1 MSMDD
6 EIRALRTSVALA
18 AGDHVTCLR
27 IEGESAHEALDHV
40 VAGDLFLQDGQMR
53 PSLLLDE
60 NARPFADIL
69 VARDDEAFYLLAE
82 GPSPAELVVFLDNH
96 FPAGIE
102 ATVSR
107 CDGTHRILSV
117 HGPYAWELCAAVLGP
132 DVGSLPYLAFYKTDD
147 AVCFRSGKTGEYGY
161 DLLIPEEQ
169 TSRMREAFIA
179 KGAAF
184 DLALASLSAVD
195 QCALENGFFN
205 IRREGQAGL
214 SPLEL
219 GLQWRV
225 SSRKEYVGSAA
236 LRSRREAGALAR
248 VGWAVAGAAVAEGDT
263 VFLDDQ
269 RIGRVLVAGFSVLRD
284 EWVALVLLDR
294 PYAYP
299 GIDRYEVDHG
309 GVRLP
314 LRTVSAPVI
323 NNRSLYVS
331 PQRHTYRERDE
342 SKMPPFVLSP

>member
-27 IEGESAHEALDHV
+27 VEGEGAYEALDAV
-40 VAGDLFLQDGQMR
+40 VACDLFLQDGQMR

-60 NARPFADIL
+60 EARPFADIH

-82 GPSPAELVVFLDNH
+82 GPSPGELARYLDKH
-96 FPAGIE
+96 FPPGIDAK
-102 ATVSR
+102 ATC
-107 CDGTHRILSV
+107 CDGALLSV
-117 HGPYAWELCAAVLGP
+117 HGPYAWELCTAVLGP
-132 DVGSLPYLAFYKTDD
+132 DVGSLPYLAFYRTDE

-161 DLLIPEEQ
+161 DLLVSPGELAAV
-169 TSRMREAFIA
+169 REALLTE
-179 KGAAF
+179 GRAF
-184 DLALASLSAVD
+184 DLALASLPALD

-205 IRREGQAGL
+205 VRREGRAGL

-225 SSRKEYVGSAA
+225 SNRKEYVGSAA
-236 LRSRREAGALAR
+236 LRARREAGAKAR
-248 VGWAVAGAAVAEGDT
+248 VVWAVAGAAVAEGDE
-263 VFLDDQ
+263 VFLDDR
-269 RIGRVLVAGFSVLRD
+269 RIGSVLATGFSVLRG
-284 EWVALVLLDR
+284 EWVALLLLDR
-294 PYAYP
+294 SYAFP
-299 GIDRYEVDHG
+299 GIDRFEASHAG
-309 GVRLP
+309 ERRP
-314 LRTVSAPVI
+314 LRTVSAPLI

-331 PQRHTYRERDE
+331 PQRHSYRERDE